1 MTCNSITL
9 LFLLIILSICDI
21 NGYVSN
27 HISIIK
33 HQAYK
38 KSLSL
43 YYKKKN
49 KNINNEDNNDNNEAI
64 DPMDVV
70 DKTIDK
76 NKIKSNNNDII
87 RVRTASDEKRLTS
100 TEIEQMILLQE
111 GLILKTLPTNIL
123 IVFNNLMEQIAWR
136 FAFVATTS
144 HVMLLIPVLR
154 YVKLSLGMS
163 IIPYIYI
170 FPLLFAFPFVIYGIW
185 DLNIATVSYIDELL
199 LSFLINQQQLAKLNI
214 DEQNEKFQE
223 LVKVNDMT
231 IESIKYLA
239 YVRLFTKINTDILKD
254 EILALK
260 QKTAGKKLT
269 ILSTS
274 AELAINDDLES
285 FPISNDGK
293 YNTNVVNAAQTIIK
307 VAGATGQDK
316 RQTVN
321 ELKELQDML
330 SNLKNNATEDKKK

>member
-1 MTCNSITL
+1 MDVVIDKTK
-9 LFLLIILSICDI
+9 I
-21 NGYVSN
+21 NN
-27 HISIIK
+27 
-33 HQAYK
+33 
-38 KSLSL
+38 
-43 YYKKKN
+43 N
-49 KNINNEDNNDNNEAI
+49 KINNEI
-64 DPMDVV
+64 IKV
-70 DKTIDK
+70 KTL
-76 NKIKSNNNDII
+76 SN
-87 RVRTASDEKRLTS
+87 EKRLS
-100 TEIEQMILLQE
+100 NIEIEEMLLQQE

-154 YVKLSLGMS
+154 YVKLTLEMS

-170 FPLLFAFPFVIYGIW
+170 FPLLFAFPFIIYGLW
-185 DLNIATVSYIDELL
+185 DMNITNVSYIDELL
-199 LSFLINQQQLAKLNI
+199 LSFLINQQKLAKLNI

-223 LVKVNDMT
+223 LVKVNDIT
-231 IESIKYLA
+231 LESIKYLA
-239 YVRLFTKINTDILKD
+239 YIRLFTKINTNILKD

-260 QKTAGKKLT
+260 QKASGKKLS

-274 AELAINDDLES
+274 SELEIIDNLES

-307 VAGATGQDK
+307 VVSATGKDQ

-330 SNLKNNATEDKKK
+330 SNIKNKNEN